1 MNRVMRRIWSAV
13 LLAAAG
19 MGAGLLIGH
28 LLHF

>member
-1 MNRVMRRIWSAV
+1 MNRAMRRIWSAG

-19 MGAGLLIGH
+19 MGAGLLLGH